1 MPAIQRLKYQTN
13 NDSIFNVLLD
23 DSTGVDAVIGTAPTG
38 EYTENMT
45 IRVSK
50 NNKEVGIRPRQVLLT
65 RAIGTADQ
73 ITNCLVQDGT
83 RYKRLPIPTEARW
96 DAIALNAKFTIA
108 GTEYTVA
115 KKINELIQ

>member
-1 MPAIQRLKYQTN
+1 MPAIQRLKYETN
-13 NDSIFNVLLD
+13 AGSIFNVLLD
-23 DSTGVDAVIGTAPTG
+23 DSTGVDAVIGTAPTT

-50 NNKEVGIRPRQVLLT
+50 NNKEVGIRPRQVLMT
-65 RAIGTADQ
+65 RAIGTADTV
-73 ITNCLVQDGT
+73 TNCLVQDGT
-83 RYKRLPIPTEARW
+83 RYKRLPIPTQSRW
-96 DAIALNAKFTIA
+96 DQIELNAKFTIA

>member
-1 MPAIQRLKYQTN
+1 MPGIQRLKYQTN
-13 NDSIFNVLLD
+13 NGSIFNVLLD
-23 DSTGVDAVIGTAPTG
+23 DNTGVDALIGTEPSG

-65 RAIGTADQ
+65 RSIGTGTADS
-73 ITNCLVQDGT
+73 NCLVMTAQ
-83 RYKRLPIPTEARW
+83 RYKRVPIPTETRW
-96 DAIALNAKFTIA
+96 DNIALNSKHTIG

-115 KKINELIQ
+115 KKINELIS